1 MADSMD
7 RLIRDLIDAWNSHD
21 VDRALEFYAPDYSGE
36 DVGRAQRHQGHA
48 GARKF
53 IGAYVRAF
61 PDVQLSAD
69 EMIGEGERAALMW
82 TARGTHLGAIM
93 NIPPTNRPVQIR
105 GVSLL
110 TLQQDKIYHATYIW
124 DVAGLLRNIGLLPEL
139 NSEKG

>member
-1 MADSMD
+1 
-7 RLIRDLIDAWNSHD
+7 INAWNSHD
-21 VDRALEFYAPDYSGE
+21 VDQALKFYSPDYSGE

-48 GARKF
+48 GAREF

-61 PDVQLSAD
+61 PDVLLSAD

-82 TARGTHLGAIM
+82 TARGTHRGAIM
-93 NIPPTNRPVQIR
+93 NILPTNRPVQIR

-110 TLQQDKIYHATYIW
+110 TLKQDKIYQATYIW

-139 NSEKG
+139 NSEK